1 MLTAELDMYQNLFAI
16 GWAMHG
22 VDVLAKVPV
31 PKENQSLY
39 SQLNSLPTKNILS
52 VKVSLHAPTNLLLV
66 RVQTD

>member
-1 MLTAELDMYQNLFAI
+1 
-16 GWAMHG
+16 MHG

>member
-1 MLTAELDMYQNLFAI
+1 MCQNLFAI
-16 GWAMHG
+16 DWAKHA
-22 VDVLAKVPV
+22 VDVSARAPA
-31 PKENQSLY
+31 PKENQSLC